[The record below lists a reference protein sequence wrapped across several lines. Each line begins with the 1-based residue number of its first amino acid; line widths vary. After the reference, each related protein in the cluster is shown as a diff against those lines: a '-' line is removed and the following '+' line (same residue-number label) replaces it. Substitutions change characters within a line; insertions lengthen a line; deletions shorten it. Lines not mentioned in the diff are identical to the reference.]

1 MSFSIKAEVQISVDK
16 MMLQMGLGVD
26 RRAQRYLA
34 GNIAA
39 LCDPYVPF
47 ESGKLKNSYRISR
60 DGREIVYPGPYAH
73 YQYVGEVMAG
83 SAPKHY
89 TGRAI
94 DYDDSPMR
102 GREWDKRMWADRH
115 DEVLRSLVRYIEKR
129 ARGWSVYGD
138 D

>member
-1 MSFSIKAEVQISVDK
+1 MSFDIKAEMRINAEK
-16 MMLQMGLGVD
+16 MMLQMGLGAD
-26 RRAQRYLA
+26 HGAQKFLA
-34 GNIAA
+34 NSIAA
-39 LCDPYVPF
+39 YCDPYVPI
-47 ESGKLKNSYRISR
+47 ESGALKDNYQISG
-60 DGREIVYPGPYAH
+60 DGTQIIYPGPYAR
-73 YQYVGEVMAG
+73 YQYYGEVMAG

-94 DYDDSPMR
+94 DYDDSPIR
-102 GREWDKRMWADRH
+102 GKEWDKRMWADKH